1 MDFLILLLLAAVVIA
16 LGVWLSIARQGD
28 AEFDFIVDQRSDFEL
43 DELSGDTAVFS
54 CKIPFVNKGTQDG
67 TIMDLYPR
75 HLMPREYYDKL
86 DIRSRMTLESNPR
99 QDGYWEAIIVFKTTG
114 DAVILTLTMTAKEG
128 GIREALKGL
137 PDMPVDIVYQVV
149 ARSDWYITKSRV
161 MVLSAELQQA
171 LENAGSS
178 AHTVGGGK

>member
-1 MDFLILLLLAAVVIA
+1 MDFLMLLILAAGVLA
-16 LGVWLSIARQGD
+16 LGVWLFIARQGD
-28 AEFDFIVDQRSDFEL
+28 AEFDFIVDQRTDFVL
-43 DELSGDTAVFS
+43 DKLEKDTATFS

-75 HLMPREYYDKL
+75 HLMPQEYYDKL
-86 DIRSRMTLESNPR
+86 DIRSRITLESNPR

-114 DAVILTLTMTAKEG
+114 DTIILTLTMTAKEG

-149 ARSDWYITKSRV
+149 ARSDWYITKTRAV
-161 MVLSAELQQA
+161 VLAAELQQA

-178 AHTVGGGK
+178 AQTV